1 MLLQIGGANPPA
13 PNKYRGKEVKHMSTL
28 NKVLEA
34 LLQYDATMQVA
45 KDTAEPDKKAD
56 IEIERQSFYSYIA
69 GFAAG
74 SVK

>member
-1 MLLQIGGANPPA
+1 
-13 PNKYRGKEVKHMSTL
+13 MSTL

-34 LLQYDATMQVA
+34 LLQYDATMQSA
-45 KDTAEPDKKAD
+45 KDTAEPEKKAD